1 MKSIGVVADSGSD
14 FDTSQWATITFFSL
28 AALMY
33 LVIIAEVAIV
43 QTYLQLCEEDYKWQ
57 WPSLVNGAGP
67 ACLLFVLAL
76 ILRILFG
83 RSS

>member
-1 MKSIGVVADSGSD
+1 MVAQTDTD
-14 FDTSQWATITFFSL
+14 FDTSQWATILFFCL
-28 AALMY
+28 AAFMY

-57 WPSLVNGAGP
+57 WVGFINGAMP
-67 ACLLFVLAL
+67 ACLLFVMAL
-76 ILRILFG
+76 VLRILFG